1 MGEDDLHNSGWIMVH
16 RKIENSWIY
25 SGKPFDKCHAW
36 LDLLIHTNHSDKKIN
51 ADGKPYLVKRGQY
64 ITSIKILSERWGWS
78 RNKVK
83 RFLDV
88 LEADNMV
95 ITERTNRWT
104 SVTVVNYSVYQ
115 TSCKLNEPPNE
126 LPDEPPDE
134 PPDELADGHQM
145 NHQMNHKQELNN
157 VNNDKNEK
165 NEKNINTR
173 ACGGKPKSKK
183 PVYFPNDELLNEA
196 FESFIE
202 MRNKIKKPMTDRAI
216 DLAIKK
222 LKDFATI
229 QSTGEMDNEL
239 AIKIINQS
247 IFNNWQG
254 LYELKDNNGWVNR
267 NNTSRN
273 NAGYDWDNI

>member
-1 MGEDDLHNSGWIMVH
+1 MSSFIKLE
-16 RKIENSWIY
+16 RKIKDWEWYHDKNTKILFIDMLLEARWKDGTYKGVVIKRGSFASSVRKLAKEN
-25 SGKPFDKCHAW
+25 
-36 LDLLIHTNHSDKKIN
+36 DLTDNEVRTALKHLQKTHEITCKSHSKFTVFTINNYDLYQTDNTQDNKEITNKSQAINKQLTNKSQTNHEQLTHSIEEERKN
-51 ADGKPYLVKRGQY
+51 VKEEKEEKEKEECSKTLQGQ
-64 ITSIKILSERWGWS
+64 
-78 RNKVK
+78 
-83 RFLDV
+83 
-88 LEADNMV
+88 
-95 ITERTNRWT
+95 
-104 SVTVVNYSVYQ
+104 
-115 TSCKLNEPPNE
+115 NE
-126 LPDEPPDE
+126 
-134 PPDELADGHQM
+134 
-145 NHQMNHKQELNN
+145 
-157 VNNDKNEK
+157 
-165 NEKNINTR
+165 
-173 ACGGKPKSKK
+173 KSKK